1 MLRPSAMGL
10 IAMAAALVALSEA
23 ASADNSFTTRIEGR
37 PVYGAVTTV
46 EHGVRVI
53 RPLPPV
59 RQVIIN
65 PNRTPLS
72 LEYNDTRIYDYGAG
86 GGYGRTVR
94 GQYSGAYNED
104 GPIYSYPLYG
114 RRYWRGG
121 HRGFRHRGPGHHG
134 FGHHG
139 KGPRANG
146 FSPLSPSGVGAGPG
160 LGFGS
165 GGAK

>member
-10 IAMAAALVALSEA
+10 IAMAAALIALTET
-23 ASADNSFTTRIEGR
+23 ASADDSFTTRIEAR
-37 PVYGAVTTV
+37 PVYGAVTTI

-59 RQVIIN
+59 RHVIIN

-72 LEYNDTRIYDYGAG
+72 LEYSDTRIYQYGAG
-86 GGYGRTVR
+86 GGYGNAVR
-94 GQYSGAYNED
+94 GYAGAYNED
-104 GPIYSYPLYG
+104 GPIYSYPSFG
-114 RRYWRGG
+114 RRYWRSG
-121 HRGFRHRGPGHHG
+121 HRGFGHRGPGHHG
-134 FGHHG
+134 RGHHG
-139 KGPRANG
+139 KGPRVNG
-146 FSPLSPSGVGAGPG
+146 FSPLSPAGAGAGPG